1 MKAVV
6 NNLSKVDVTT
16 VSLLATCWSDVQAHF
31 PIGMKKML
39 EKEVKNR
46 NMIS

>member
-31 PIGMKKML
+31 PFGMKKMV
-39 EKEVKNR
+39 EKELENR
-46 NMIS
+46 NLIS